1 MQRNTTGSELAI
13 HDDVKSILGNLD
25 ETKMLSIL
33 ALNPTVADLEAAS
46 IWLAG
51 DADVFGAGK
60 PPKGVASQIVTILT
74 AEEEEEPP
82 RVG

>member
-1 MQRNTTGSELAI
+1 MQRNTTGSALAT
-13 HDDVKSILGNLD
+13 HDDVKSILGDLD
-25 ETKMLSIL
+25 EAKMLPIL

-51 DADVFGAGK
+51 DADVFGAEK
-60 PPKGVASQIVTILT
+60 PLKDIASRIVAIL
-74 AEEEEEPP
+74 AADEEEEPP